1 LDSFQCACAT
11 NHLRDGDGSRSR
23 ATEGLDSNDL
33 VVEVLVGEAV
43 LGPGVEVV
51 GSGDG
56 TGSTLVL
63 TDRPVLGEGGG
74 TSDGGL
80 VGASVGAESV
90 DGAVRGDR
98 AELGHAAGARV
109 EGAVALNDVVLGLR
123 VVNPTVNGEV
133 RAAVAGRV
141 GAGVL
146 DGPAK
151 S

>member
-1 LDSFQCACAT
+1 M

-23 ATEGLDSNDL
+23 AREGLDSNDL

-56 TGSTLVL
+56 TGGTLVL

-74 TSDGGL
+74 TSDRGL
-80 VGASVGAESV
+80 VGASVGAEGV
-90 DGAVRGDR
+90 DGAIRSDR

-109 EGAVALNDVVLGLR
+109 EGAVALNNVVLGLR
-123 VVNPTVNGEV
+123 VINPAIHSEV
-133 RAAVAGRV
+133 GAAVTGRV
-141 GAGVL
+141 GTGVL

-151 S
+151 R

>member
-1 LDSFQCACAT
+1 M
-11 NHLRDGDGSRSR
+11 
-23 ATEGLDSNDL
+23 
-33 VVEVLVGEAV
+33 

-74 TSDGGL
+74 TSDRGL

-90 DGAVRGDR
+90 DGTVRGDR
-98 AELGHAAGARV
+98 PKLGHAAGARV
-109 EGAVALNDVVLGLR
+109 EGAVALNDVVLGLG
-123 VVNPTVNGEV
+123 VVDPAVDGEV

-141 GAGVL
+141 GTGVL

-151 S
+151 R